1 MAIRIPCTAL
11 LLAALLLAALATP
24 AGAQR
29 GALTHTSPL
38 TPTGELVGAG
48 RFERTQSLA
57 AFHHDLAI
65 GLTDRIEL
73 RLQSPG
79 LPVPIM
85 GGALVVRASL
95 LPPGRLR
102 LVAAGGVA
110 AEWFDGADLYLD
122 ASLTAAWR
130 GPGFTAHLTGRT
142 LDHRAPGG
150 GDHHPRV
157 GLASGGVT
165 VAAGGRTTLFADA
178 GELAWLRAAT
188 CPGKHGEPRS
198 CRVRDAARGVMAGA
212 WWSLRDMDVG
222 LAMLVA
228 WRGGTVLPVGPLL
241 SFRWERHL

>member
-1 MAIRIPCTAL
+1 MPNSIPCA
-11 LLAALLLAALATP
+11 AALLLAVLAAP
-24 AGAQR
+24 AAAER

-38 TPTGELVGAG
+38 TPTGELVAAG

-57 AFHHDLAI
+57 AFHHDLAV
-65 GLTDRIEL
+65 GLTDRLEL

-85 GGALVVRASL
+85 GGALVLRASL
-95 LPPGRLR
+95 LPPDGRLR

-130 GPGFTAHLTGRT
+130 GAGFTAHITGRT

-150 GDHHPRV
+150 GDHPRAGV
-157 GLASGGVT
+157 ASAGVT
-165 VAAGGRTTLFADA
+165 AAAGRRTTLFADA

-188 CPGKHGEPRS
+188 CPGKHGEPAP
-198 CRVRDAARGVMAGA
+198 CRARDAVAGVMAGA

-228 WRGGTVLPVGPLL
+228 WRRGTVLPVGPLL
-241 SFRWERHL
+241 SFRWERGL